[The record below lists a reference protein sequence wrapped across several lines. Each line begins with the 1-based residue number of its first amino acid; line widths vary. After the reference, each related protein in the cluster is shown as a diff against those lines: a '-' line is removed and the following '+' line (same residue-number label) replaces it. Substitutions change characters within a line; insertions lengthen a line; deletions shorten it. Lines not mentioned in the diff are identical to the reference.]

1 MPDGKRRWFSGDDD
15 AATATGVGELPE
27 AVEGQ
32 VLRYIP
38 GGETLEA
45 AVAAD
50 ITPEG
55 QYGFAGIVATEKRV
69 LLLSGEPEGELTI
82 EDIPLTDIISIR
94 HKTYVGNGEVEVITY
109 DRGLRSVRHTRSL
122 DEPFDK
128 AVDKLGR
135 LLRVHRQ
142 DERLKEAVEET
153 RPGAEEVTQ
162 VALPQASMQ
171 KAARCQKCGAVLVG
185 RGTVC
190 TKCQSKSK
198 TLLRLLN
205 YVKPYKSA
213 AAALFFLS
221 LVINF
226 AGLLPI
232 YLNKPLFDGALAGT
246 GDFNYLLVLVAVLLL
261 SYILG
266 AVLQAFRDYL
276 SGWLGQDI
284 TYDLR
289 NEAYRN
295 LQRLS
300 LSFFDRR
307 RTGELM
313 SRVNNDSE
321 RVQGFL
327 IQVTQQTINDVM
339 TMFLI
344 GAYLFILN
352 WKLAFWTLIPIPVI
366 AYGTVWFTGKIHG
379 IYHRLWRRVA
389 ALNAVLMDSI
399 SGIRLVKA
407 FGQEERGER
416 QFARTSAESFS
427 ENIRANTLRSVFF
440 PAMGVTTALGT
451 IVIWTYGGWELMHG
465 ALTLGGFT
473 VFMRFIWQFYTPVR
487 NLSLLSQQF
496 EHAATSAERVF
507 EVIDTE
513 REIDEAPD
521 AVSLDRMS
529 GEVAFKNVDF
539 GYEPRNL
546 VLHGINFTASP
557 GHMIGV
563 VGPSG
568 VGKTTLA
575 NLILRFYDVT
585 HGQVFIDGVDIRRLS
600 MRTLREFTSIV
611 QQDPF
616 LFHGTVLEN
625 IRYSKPDAPLED
637 VIRAAKAAYAHEFIS
652 SFPDAYDTHV
662 GERGVRLSGGQ
673 KQRIA
678 IARAILKN
686 PRILILDE
694 ATSSVDTETESL
706 IQRAMQELVKDR
718 TTFVIAHRLSTLKQ
732 ADCILVMREGTIVE
746 RGTHEELL
754 ALGGFYASLCEKQ
767 ALMAKIEAF
776 QEDSGGSTGGEDS
789 SPWGPGRDRGLRGR
803 GPGDE

>member
-1 MPDGKRRWFSGDDD
+1 
-15 AATATGVGELPE
+15 LPE

-32 VLRYIP
+32 VLRALP
-38 GGETLEA
+38 GGESLEV

-50 ITPEG
+50 VTAEG
-55 QYGFAGIVATEKRV
+55 RYGFAGVAATEKRL
-69 LLLSGEPEGELTI
+69 LLLSGDPNDGLTI
-82 EDIPLTDIISIR
+82 EDIPLTEIISIR
-94 HKTYVGNGEVEVITY
+94 HKTFVGNGEVEVITY
-109 DRGLRSVRHTRSL
+109 DRGPRSVRHSRSL
-122 DEPFDK
+122 DEPFEK
-128 AVDKLGR
+128 AVEKLGR
-135 LLRVHRQ
+135 LLRLHRQ
-142 DERLKEAVEET
+142 DGRLKEAEEGT
-153 RPGAEEVTQ
+153 ADGAEPVIQVT
-162 VALPQASMQ
+162 LPQASMQ

-185 RGTVC
+185 RGGTLC
-190 TKCQSKSK
+190 GKCHDKSK

-205 YVKPYKSA
+205 YVKPYKGVA
-213 AAALFFLS
+213 AAVFLLS
-221 LVINF
+221 LVVNF
-226 AGLLPI
+226 TGLVPI

-246 GDFNYLLVLVAVLLL
+246 GDFNYLLVLMLVLLL
-261 SYILG
+261 SFILG
-266 AVLQAFRDYL
+266 AVLQAARDYL

-327 IQVTQQTINDVM
+327 VQVTQQTINDMM
-339 TMFLI
+339 TMLLI
-344 GAYLFILN
+344 AVTLFWLN
-352 WKLAFWTLIPIPVI
+352 WRLAFLTLIPILPI
-366 AYGTVWFTGKIHG
+366 AYGTVWFRHKIHG

-407 FGQEERGER
+407 FGQEEHGER
-416 QFARTSAESFS
+416 LFARTSAESFS

-451 IVIWTYGGWELMHG
+451 IVIWTYGGWELMHH
-465 ALTLGGFT
+465 ALTLGGFI
-473 VFMRFIWQFYTPVR
+473 VFMRFIGQFYAPVR

-496 EHAATSAERVF
+496 EQAATSAERVF

-521 AVSLDRMS
+521 AVSLDRMR
-529 GEVAFKNVDF
+529 GEVSFKNVDF

-546 VLHGINFTASP
+546 VLKSINFTANP
-557 GHMIGV
+557 GQMIGV

-600 MRTLREFTSIV
+600 LRTLRDFTSIV

-616 LFHGTVLEN
+616 LFHGTILDN
-625 IRYSKPDAPLED
+625 IRYSQPDAPLEH
-637 VIRAAKAAYAHEFIS
+637 VVQAAKAAYAHDFVT

-678 IARAILKN
+678 IARAILKD

-706 IQRAMQELVKDR
+706 IQQAMQELVKDR
-718 TTFVIAHRLSTLKQ
+718 TTFIIAHRLSTLKR
-732 ADCILVMREGTIVE
+732 ADCILVMQEGTIVE
-746 RGTHEELL
+746 RGTHEELI

-776 QEDSGGSTGGEDS
+776 REESGAPAHEDTPS
-789 SPWGPGRDRGLRGR
+789 WGPGHRDRGGRGR
-803 GPGDE
+803 GPADE